1 MLQFPQSPDPQ
12 DTTNP
17 SSHNKLVAV
26 LLAWVFFGPFGS
38 HCFYLGNK
46 HVGTARLIAGLL
58 ILPLPFLYVAALLEG
73 WQYLRDSNEQFEERL
88 TIGGRVEF
96 NFPSALII
104 FVGGVALWI
113 VAISTLPMLSPST
126 NAQVDLPS
134 TKQSVEKEQET
145 INKLE
150 EQARQEQEESD
161 KRLVHDIQKL
171 ENDVR
176 KALRP
181 HKEIQV
187 NVFLDEF
194 RSGVWAEFIT
204 ISLDIDYFTDD
215 IMEAFK
221 EVYISDVPVEAATI
235 AVRAELLDKYGN
247 SFITYV
253 YRAEMD
259 RSVGKRINWENKYM
273 VDLEEVSH
281 VDLKHPLLR

>member
-58 ILPLPFLYVAALLEG
+58 IVPLPFLYVAALLEG
-73 WQYLRDSNEQFEERL
+73 WQYLRDSNEQFAERL

-96 NFPSALII
+96 NFPSALMI
-104 FVGGVALWI
+104 FVGGLALWI
-113 VAISTLPMLSPST
+113 VAISTLPILSTSI

-134 TKQSVEKEQET
+134 TTQAVEKEQEA

-150 EQARQEQEESD
+150 EQDRQEQEESD

-204 ISLDIDYFTDD
+204 ISLDIDYFADD

-247 SFITYV
+247 SFINYV

>member
-58 ILPLPFLYVAALLEG
+58 IVPLPFLYVAALLEG
-73 WQYLRDSNEQFEERL
+73 WQYLRDSNEQFAERL

-96 NFPSALII
+96 NFPSALMI
-104 FVGGVALWI
+104 FVGGLARWI
-113 VAISTLPMLSPST
+113 VAISTLPILSTSI

-134 TKQSVEKEQET
+134 MTQAVEKEQEA

-150 EQARQEQEESD
+150 EQDRQEQEESD

-204 ISLDIDYFTDD
+204 ISLDIDYFADD

>member
-58 ILPLPFLYVAALLEG
+58 IVPLPFLYVAALLEG
-73 WQYLRDSNEQFEERL
+73 WQYLRDSHEQFAERL

-96 NFPSALII
+96 NFPSALMI
-104 FVGGVALWI
+104 FVGGLALWI
-113 VAISTLPMLSPST
+113 VAISTLPILSTSI

-134 TKQSVEKEQET
+134 TTQAVEKEQEA

-150 EQARQEQEESD
+150 EQDRQEQEESD

-204 ISLDIDYFTDD
+204 ISLDIDYFADD

>member
-58 ILPLPFLYVAALLEG
+58 IVPLPFLYVAALLEG
-73 WQYLRDSNEQFEERL
+73 WQYLRDSNEQFAERL

-96 NFPSALII
+96 NFPSALMI
-104 FVGGVALWI
+104 FVGGLALWI
-113 VAISTLPMLSPST
+113 VAISTLPILSTSI

-134 TKQSVEKEQET
+134 TTQAVEKEQEA

-150 EQARQEQEESD
+150 EQDRQEQEESD

-204 ISLDIDYFTDD
+204 ISLDIDYFADD

>member
-58 ILPLPFLYVAALLEG
+58 IVPLPFLYVAALLEG
-73 WQYLRDSNEQFEERL
+73 WQYLRDSNEQFAERL

-96 NFPSALII
+96 NFPSALMI
-104 FVGGVALWI
+104 FVGGLARWI
-113 VAISTLPMLSPST
+113 VAISTLPILSTSI

-134 TKQSVEKEQET
+134 MTQAVEKEQEA

-150 EQARQEQEESD
+150 EQDRQEQEESD

-194 RSGVWAEFIT
+194 RSGVWAEFVT
-204 ISLDIDYFTDD
+204 ISLDIDYFADD